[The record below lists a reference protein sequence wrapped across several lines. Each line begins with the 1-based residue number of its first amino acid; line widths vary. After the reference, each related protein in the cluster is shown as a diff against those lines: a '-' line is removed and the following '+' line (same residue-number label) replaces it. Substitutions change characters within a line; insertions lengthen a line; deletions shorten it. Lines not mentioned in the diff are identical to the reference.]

1 MSNISRIH
9 LTTWPAADL
18 ARALRTNDVV
28 VCTASLLHGPDELHS
43 ALGLLAAD
51 EQKRYEEL
59 LNPIVARRFAIG
71 RLRLRTTLGNLLCVA
86 PRDVRLRSGLH
97 GKPELVPSAYP
108 ASLWFSVAHTDDVML
123 IAASRSS
130 WVGVD
135 IERRRSMEQ
144 WERLASRVLDASE
157 RQALERAVIGGG
169 DPSSEFLRLWC
180 RVEAELKAIGVGIV
194 GLEAHR
200 EGLRPLA
207 LRVMDLPVL
216 PLPFVA
222 DQAHYQA
229 AVALCAPSVASRRH
243 NVAPMPEAS
252 APVMRPARASTP

>member
-1 MSNISRIH
+1 MSNLPIIH
-9 LTTWPAADL
+9 VTTWPAPDL

-28 VCTASLLHGPDELHS
+28 VCTASLLHESDELES

-71 RLRLRTTLGNLLCVA
+71 RLRLRTLLGNLLCVA
-86 PRDVRLRSGLH
+86 PREVRLRNGEH
-97 GKPELVPSAYP
+97 GKPELVPAAHP

-123 IAASRSS
+123 IAASRVS

-157 RQALERAVIGGG
+157 RQALERAVMSGG
-169 DPSSEFLRLWC
+169 DPSREFLRLWC

-200 EGLRPLA
+200 EGKRPLA
-207 LRVMDLPVL
+207 LRVMDLPSL
-216 PLPFVA
+216 PLPFAA

-229 AVALCAPSVASRRH
+229 AVALCAPSMASRRH
-243 NVAPMPEAS
+243 SITPMPEAT
-252 APVMRPARASTP
+252 APVTRPAKASTP